1 MQSICTLS
9 PSCFLPIVL
18 VQLNISY
25 IFLKC
30 EEISLTDL
38 YSVRL
43 HLTPTPAK
51 HFKCAT
57 KEILERFEL
66 KKEKSDV
73 LTSGSQL
80 LQFYFL
86 RIM

>member
-1 MQSICTLS
+1 M
-9 PSCFLPIVL
+9 
-18 VQLNISY
+18 QLNISY

-38 YSVRL
+38 YSVHL

-51 HFKCAT
+51 HFNCAT
-57 KEILERFEL
+57 KKILERFEL
-66 KKEKSDV
+66 KKEKNDV